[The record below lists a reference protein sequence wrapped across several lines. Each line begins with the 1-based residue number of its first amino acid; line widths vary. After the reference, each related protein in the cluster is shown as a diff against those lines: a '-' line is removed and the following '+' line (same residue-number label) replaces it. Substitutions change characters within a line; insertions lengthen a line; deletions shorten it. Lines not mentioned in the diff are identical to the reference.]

1 MSTILVVDDDPS
13 CRDLLRRLLPRM
25 GHTVVVATNGRDA
38 LEVLETQKPQLILL
52 DLAMPQMDGL
62 SFLRV
67 LRQTAEFHD
76 TPVILVSGL
85 ASRET
90 VRIASGLGVRDYLV
104 KSEFTAQVLCERIS
118 KYLTCTPERTNLTA
132 TPSGMTESGQ
142 PATAQ

>member
-38 LEVLETQKPQLILL
+38 LEVLEAQMPQLILL

-62 SFLRV
+62 SFLRL
-67 LRQTAEFHD
+67 LRQRSDFHD
-76 TPVILVSGL
+76 VPVILVSGL

-104 KSEFTAQVLCERIS
+104 KSEFTSQALCERIS
-118 KYLTCTPERTNLTA
+118 KYLAKPSIEANLA
-132 TPSGMTESGQ
+132 FAPSTSQQ
-142 PATAQ
+142 PVKAAAAH